1 MSIFRFIF
9 YSAAINQLALKS
21 RRRTVTS
28 PPVWPDWAIYWT
40 LAAINL
46 PKSPTYLGNFCGG
59 VKVYH
64 FLVKSFLGNFYRHLP
79 ILFWSHCSPQ
89 TILPFLL
96 VTTNVFFVYILSL
109 QCDIFHCYF
118 ISMFVYLTA
127 SSERRIICHSSTE
140 VAIQCFD
147 DFCDNGDNGDNKCG
161 SFHNVQWTQWT
172 FTLNKI
178 TLFHQKY
185 WNNKINKKKIN
196 DL

>member
-64 FLVKSFLGNFYRHLP
+64 FLVKSFLGNFYRHLA
-79 ILFWSHCSPQ
+79 ILFWSHWWWGRGGRCTHVRVGVRGCVWKDLHDGSRYKCHGFCVH
-89 TILPFLL
+89 TFFEIRWWYGMLR
-96 VTTNVFFVYILSL
+96 NVGGR
-109 QCDIFHCYF
+109 CAD
-118 ISMFVYLTA
+118 
-127 SSERRIICHSSTE
+127 R
-140 VAIQCFD
+140 
-147 DFCDNGDNGDNKCG
+147 
-161 SFHNVQWTQWT
+161 
-172 FTLNKI
+172 
-178 TLFHQKY
+178 
-185 WNNKINKKKIN
+185 
-196 DL
+196 